1 MTNRKILDYAIKGMY
16 NDIKRLEKE
25 LRIVN
30 GTLYRINCNK
40 VTEGKYEGYTSIKLQ
55 GIRNELKQDIKE
67 LKKEYN
73 QLVFDVDRKNLQVIY
88 LESEVAE

>member
-40 VTEGKYEGYTSIKLQ
+40 VQKANMKVI
-55 GIRNELKQDIKE
+55 
-67 LKKEYN
+67 
-73 QLVFDVDRKNLQVIY
+73 QVLSY
-88 LESEVAE
+88 KGLETN